1 MKHLKL
7 FEEYGIEDTDNTSV
21 VSEHNIDNILS
32 SYLESA
38 LWTEEDEVEEEMT
51 IFDFDDAAKEEARAD
66 IVKFMSEAEQYLD
79 GITDESIGHDI
90 WLTRN
95 GHGAGFWDRGYYTPE
110 VGEKLTEIAKSLGT
124 KNLYSENG
132 KVYFM

>member
-1 MKHLKL
+1 
-7 FEEYGIEDTDNTSV
+7 
-21 VSEHNIDNILS
+21 
-32 SYLESA
+32 
-38 LWTEEDEVEEEMT
+38 MT